1 MNGKVNFV
9 KLYTEQLSDVLS
21 ALPEDKFYEIN
32 AALQDARETGKQI
45 FTAGNGGSAAAA
57 SHMVC
62 DFGKNTREAG
72 KQRMRAICLY
82 DNIPSVM
89 AYANDEG
96 YEVIFSEQLLA
107 LGQPGDI
114 LIAISGSGN
123 SANILKVIETARQMQ
138 IKVIGLTGFQ
148 GGKMKAMTDICLV
161 VPSDSMEIIEDVHLI
176 INHILAG
183 LLRGAVM
190 FGH

>member
-1 MNGKVNFV
+1 MNEKVNFV
-9 KLYTEQLSDVLS
+9 KLYTGQLTEVLN
-21 ALPEDKFYEIN
+21 ALPEDKFTEIN
-32 AALQDARETGKQI
+32 AVLQEARETGKQI
-45 FTAGNGGSAAAA
+45 FTVGNGGSAAAA

-72 KQRMRAICLY
+72 KNRMRAICLN

-107 LGQPGDI
+107 LGQPGDV

-123 SANILKVIETARQMQ
+123 SANILKVIETARQMK
-138 IKVIGLTGFQ
+138 IKVIGLTGFK
-148 GGKMKAMTDICLV
+148 GGKMKALTDICLV
-161 VPSDSMEIIEDVHLI
+161 VPSDSMEVIEDVHLI

-190 FGH
+190 YGH

>member
-1 MNGKVNFV
+1 MNEKVNFV
-9 KLYTEQLSDVLS
+9 KMYTSQLNEILN
-21 ALPEDKFYEIN
+21 ALPEDKFIEIN
-32 AALQDARETGKQI
+32 NVLQDARETGKQI
-45 FTAGNGGSAAAA
+45 FVIGNGGSAAAA

-62 DFGKNTREAG
+62 DFGKNTRQPG
-72 KQRMRAICLY
+72 KNRMRAICLN

-96 YEVIFSEQLLA
+96 YDVIFSEQLLA
-107 LGQPGDI
+107 LGKPGDI

-123 SANILKVIETARQMQ
+123 SANILKALETAHQKQ
-138 IKVIGLTGFQ
+138 IKVIGLTGFK
-148 GGKMKAMTDICLV
+148 GGKMKALTDICLV
-161 VPSDSMEIIEDVHLI
+161 VPSDSMEMIEDVHLI

-190 FGH
+190 YGN

>member
-1 MNGKVNFV
+1 MNEEVNFI
-9 KLYTEQLSDVLS
+9 KMYTDQLNQVMNSLPADVFLV
-21 ALPEDKFYEIN
+21 IN
-32 AALQDARETGKQI
+32 AALKDARENGRQI
-45 FTAGNGGSAAAA
+45 FTVGNGGSAAAA

-62 DFGKNTREAG
+62 DFGKNTREDG
-72 KQRMRAICLY
+72 KNRLRAICLN
-82 DNIPSVM
+82 DNIPSIM

-107 LGQPGDI
+107 LGKPGDI

-123 SANILKVIETARQMQ
+123 SANILKVIETARKMQ

-148 GGKMKAMTDICLV
+148 GGKMKTQCDICLV
-161 VPSDSMEIIEDVHLI
+161 VPSDSMEMIEDVHLI

-190 FGH
+190 YGH

>member
-1 MNGKVNFV
+1 MNEKVNFV
-9 KLYTEQLSDVLS
+9 KLYTGQLTEVLN
-21 ALPEDKFYEIN
+21 ALPEDKFNEIN
-32 AALQDARETGKQI
+32 AVLQDARETGKQI
-45 FTAGNGGSAAAA
+45 FTVGNGGSAAAA

-62 DFGKNTREAG
+62 DFGKNTRETG
-72 KQRMRAICLY
+72 KKRMRAICLN

-107 LGQPGDI
+107 LGKPGDV

-123 SANILKVIETARQMQ
+123 SANILKVIETARQMS
-138 IKVIGLTGFQ
+138 IKVIGLTGFK
-148 GGKMKAMTDICLV
+148 GGKMKDMTDVCLV
-161 VPSDSMEIIEDVHLI
+161 VPSDSMEVIEDVHLI

-183 LLRGAVM
+183 LLRGEVM

>member
-72 KQRMRAICLY
+72 KQRMRAICLN

>member
-1 MNGKVNFV
+1 
-9 KLYTEQLSDVLS
+9 LS

-72 KQRMRAICLY
+72 KQRMRAICLN

>member
-1 MNGKVNFV
+1 MNDAASFIKM
-9 KLYTEQLSDVLS
+9 YTDQLNQVLNN
-21 ALPEDKFYEIN
+21 LPADKFLEIN
-32 AALQDARETGKQI
+32 AALNEARENGRQI
-45 FTAGNGGSAAAA
+45 FSVGNGGSAAAA

-62 DFGKNTREAG
+62 DFGKNTREDG
-72 KQRMRAICLY
+72 KNRIRAICLS
-82 DNIPSVM
+82 DNIPSIM

-96 YEVIFSEQLLA
+96 YDVIFSEQLLA
-107 LGQPGDI
+107 LGKAGDI

-123 SANILKVIETARQMQ
+123 SANILKVIETAREMQ

-148 GGKMKAMTDICLV
+148 GGKMKALTDICLV
-161 VPSDSMEIIEDVHLI
+161 VPSDSMEMIEDVHLI

-190 FGH
+190 YGH

>member
-1 MNGKVNFV
+1 MNTNENFV
-9 KLYTEQLSDVLS
+9 KLYTSQLTDVLK
-21 ALPEDKFYEIN
+21 ALPEDKFLEITTV
-32 AALQDARETGKQI
+32 LQDAQETGKLVFVI
-45 FTAGNGGSAAAA
+45 GNGGSAAAA

-62 DFGKNTREAG
+62 DFGKNTRQAG
-72 KQRMRAICLY
+72 KNRLRAICLN
-82 DNIPSVM
+82 DNTPSVM

-96 YEVIFSEQLLA
+96 YNVIFSEQLLS
-107 LGQPGDI
+107 LGNPGDV

-123 SANILKVIETARQMQ
+123 SANILSALETARQMK
-138 IKVIGLTGFQ
+138 IKIIGLTGFE

-161 VPSDSMEIIEDVHLI
+161 VPSQSMEIIEDVHLI

-190 FGH
+190 YGN

>member
-1 MNGKVNFV
+1 MNSENNFIEM
-9 KLYTEQLSDVLS
+9 YTRQVSEILN
-21 ALPEDKFYEIN
+21 ALPKEKFAEIN
-32 AALQDARETGKQI
+32 AVLQDARETGKQVFVI
-45 FTAGNGGSAAAA
+45 GNGGSAAAA

-62 DFGKNTREAG
+62 DLGKNTRAEG
-72 KQRMRAICLY
+72 KKRMRAICLN
-82 DNIPSVM
+82 DNVPSVM

-96 YEVIFSEQLLA
+96 YQTIFSEQLLA

-123 SANILKVIETARQMQ
+123 SGNILTALQTAREMK

-148 GGKMKAMTDICLV
+148 GGKMKALTDICLV
-161 VPSDSMEIIEDVHLI
+161 VPSDSMEMIEDVHLI

-183 LLRGAVM
+183 LLRGAVLY
-190 FGH
+190 GS

>member
-1 MNGKVNFV
+1 MNEKVNFV
-9 KLYTEQLSDVLS
+9 KMYTNQLTDILD
-21 ALPEDKFYEIN
+21 ALPEDKFTEIN
-32 AALQDARETGKQI
+32 NVLQDARETSKQI
-45 FTAGNGGSAAAA
+45 FVVGNGGSAAAA

-72 KQRMRAICLY
+72 KNRMRAICLN

-107 LGQPGDI
+107 LGKPGDV

-123 SANILKVIETARQMQ
+123 SANILKVIDTARQMQ
-138 IKVIGLTGFQ
+138 ITVIGLTGFK
-148 GGKMKAMTDICLV
+148 GGKMKDMTDICLI
-161 VPSDSMEIIEDVHLI
+161 VPSDSMEMIEDVHLI

-190 FGH
+190 YGH

>member
-1 MNGKVNFV
+1 MNEKVNFV
-9 KLYTEQLSDVLS
+9 KLYTGQLTEVLN
-21 ALPEDKFYEIN
+21 ALPEDKFNEIN
-32 AALQDARETGKQI
+32 AVLQDARETGKQI
-45 FTAGNGGSAAAA
+45 FTVGNGGSAAAA

-62 DFGKNTREAG
+62 DFGKNTRETG
-72 KQRMRAICLY
+72 KKRMRAICLN

-107 LGQPGDI
+107 LGKPGDV

-123 SANILKVIETARQMQ
+123 SANILKVIETARQMN
-138 IKVIGLTGFQ
+138 IKVIGLTGFK
-148 GGKMKAMTDICLV
+148 GGKMKDMTDVCLV
-161 VPSDSMEIIEDVHLI
+161 VPSDSMEVIEDVHLI

-183 LLRGAVM
+183 LLRGEVM